1 LDSLQIFRSGQ
12 VDFSTRVV
20 PGRQV
25 KKGLHE
31 PKAKKCIV
39 TGERAARD
47 LKNLRGCN
55 GMKQYRIGP
64 IHFVFL
70 WIVFGVG
77 AASAAALDAPQ
88 TLHHPR
94 YKTGSHL
101 STTHRAVVHTG
112 TATASRTSTTHAS
125 GKRTSTLHR
134 RYASRSGVRVA
145 GRTSAASHLAATSG
159 AHLRTV
165 SLHRHRY
172 YERFTANSFVTEAV
186 GADDITTGE
195 DPVVR
200 QAAIDALG
208 DMNGTAVVINPA
220 NGRILAMV
228 NQKLALSPGA
238 EPCST
243 IKLTVALAALSESL
257 VTNDTMVQLAGFR
270 MNMTQA
276 LAKSNNLYF
285 EELGRELGFDRVRHY
300 ATQFG
305 LGELAGYNI
314 AGEQL
319 GEYPDQAI
327 PESEGGVGRM
337 CSFGQGVSLTPLQL
351 GAFVA
356 AIANGGT
363 LYYLQ
368 HPTTPEAIANFEPRV
383 KRTLDIARYLPDL
396 EDGMAGAVEYGTA
409 RRLRANFRELPIF
422 GKTGTCSNDG
432 TRFGWFAAY
441 SESPQG
447 GLVTVFFLEG
457 GRATF
462 GPRAAELTGA
472 FYANLWDRDYFGEK
486 NQEAVSAPDQT
497 RPHGAMLPV
506 SANGAAAVAHQ

>member
-1 LDSLQIFRSGQ
+1 
-12 VDFSTRVV
+12 
-20 PGRQV
+20 
-25 KKGLHE
+25 
-31 PKAKKCIV
+31 
-39 TGERAARD
+39 
-47 LKNLRGCN
+47 
-55 GMKQYRIGP
+55 MKQFRIGP
-64 IHFVFL
+64 IHIVFL
-70 WIVFGVG
+70 LLGIG
-77 AASAAALDAPQ
+77 AVSAAALDAPQ
-88 TLHHPR
+88 TLHR
-94 YKTGSHL
+94 SRSRTASHL
-101 STTHRAVVHTG
+101 
-112 TATASRTSTTHAS
+112 TATHHAIARTSTTGTSATH
-125 GKRTSTLHR
+125 TSTLHR
-134 RYASRSGVRVA
+134 RYNGRPRAHVATRTTTASRL
-145 GRTSAASHLAATSG
+145 TATTG
-159 AHLRTV
+159 AHVRTA
-165 SLHRHRY
+165 SYHRRHHY
-172 YERFTANSFVTEAV
+172 YERFTASSFIQGVAGE
-186 GADDITTGE
+186 GDITTGE

-208 DMNGTAVVINPA
+208 DMNGTAVVIDPA

-243 IKLTVALAALSESL
+243 IKLTVALAALSEGL
-257 VTNDTMVQLAGFR
+257 VTRDTPVQLAGFR

-314 AGEQL
+314 PGEQL
-319 GEYPDQAI
+319 GVYPDQPI
-327 PESEGGVGRM
+327 PDSEGGVARM

-368 HPTTPEAIANFEPRV
+368 HPTTPEDIASFQPRV

-409 RRLRANFRELPIF
+409 RSLRANFRELPIF
-422 GKTGTCSNDG
+422 GKTGTCSDNG

-457 GRATF
+457 GRPTF
-462 GPRAAELTGA
+462 GPRAAELTGE
-472 FYANLWDRDYFGEK
+472 FYADLWDHDYFGEK
-486 NQEAVSAPDQT
+486 NQEAISAPDQVQ
-497 RPHGAMLPV
+497 PQ
-506 SANGAAAVAHQ
+506 GAAMPASSMSGGAEAAHQ

>member
-1 LDSLQIFRSGQ
+1 
-12 VDFSTRVV
+12 
-20 PGRQV
+20 
-25 KKGLHE
+25 
-31 PKAKKCIV
+31 
-39 TGERAARD
+39 
-47 LKNLRGCN
+47 
-55 GMKQYRIGP
+55 MKQLRIRTNYL
-64 IHFVFL
+64 FVFIL
-70 WIVFGVG
+70 SLTAAG
-77 AASAAALDAPQ
+77 AGMSAAALDAPQ
-88 TLHHPR
+88 PLHHIR
-94 YKTGSHL
+94 SKTASRLTATHHAAT
-101 STTHRAVVHTG
+101 SKTTTHSSVSHT
-112 TATASRTSTTHAS
+112 TASRTSASHA
-125 GKRTSTLHR
+125 
-134 RYASRSGVRVA
+134 RYAGRYNTHVTGARVTGRSTTASRLTATA
-145 GRTSAASHLAATSG
+145 GARLHSASYRRIH
-159 AHLRTV
+159 H
-165 SLHRHRY
+165 Y
-172 YERFTANSFVTEAV
+172 YERFTANSFIQGENGAGDNTE
-186 GADDITTGE
+186 GE

-208 DMNGTAVVINPA
+208 DMNGTAVVINPRT
-220 NGRILAMV
+220 GRILAMV

-257 VTNDTMVQLAGFR
+257 VTSDTMVQLPGFR

-319 GEYPDQAI
+319 GTYPDQAI
-327 PESEGGVGRM
+327 PESQGGVARM

-368 HPTTPEAIANFEPRV
+368 HPTTPEEIAAFEPRV
-383 KRTLDIARYLPDL
+383 KRTLDIARYVPDL

-472 FYANLWDRDYFGEK
+472 FYANLWDHNYFGETD
-486 NQEAVSAPDQT
+486 QEAQSMPSRVSAQ
-497 RPHGAMLPV
+497 GAALPTSV
-506 SANGAAAVAHQ
+506 SATPAQ